1 MRQKILKDRKNAE
14 GLVAKLERRDVYFF
28 EFNDDGRKVDT
39 TDAFVVRLKQRI
51 EVMDYMLQQD

>member
-1 MRQKILKDRKNAE
+1 
-14 GLVAKLERRDVYFF
+14 VAKLERRDVYFF